1 MRNFSWVQRIGL
13 GVTVVSMS
21 VLVTTT
27 GLQWMSVP
35 AYATERAK
43 DRRDA
48 RDTRQEGREEAREQ
62 KAACKAGDEKS
73 RAECRH
79 EKRDTKEESR
89 ERRTGH
95 QEELKGVW
103 SRIESVDWGLRY

>member
-1 MRNFSWVQRIGL
+1 MTRRNCSWVRRVGL
-13 GVTVVSMS
+13 VATVFAVS

-27 GLQWMSVP
+27 GVQWLSAP
-35 AYATERAK
+35 AHATERAK

-48 RDTRQEGREEAREQ
+48 RDTRQEGREDAREQ

-79 EKRDTKEESR
+79 EKRDTKQESR
-89 ERRTGH
+89 EDARDIKK
-95 QEELKGVW
+95 Q
-103 SRIESVDWGLRY
+103 